1 MHFIDETNMPSLS
14 HAYIPSRSLTRR
26 KNRDM
31 FSGLIHLNVFIF
43 FVLHT
48 VSNHVGT
55 AVDCFAQSD
64 LQIFINN

>member
-1 MHFIDETNMPSLS
+1 
-14 HAYIPSRSLTRR
+14 
-26 KNRDM
+26 M

-55 AVDCFAQSD
+55 AVDCFAQSY